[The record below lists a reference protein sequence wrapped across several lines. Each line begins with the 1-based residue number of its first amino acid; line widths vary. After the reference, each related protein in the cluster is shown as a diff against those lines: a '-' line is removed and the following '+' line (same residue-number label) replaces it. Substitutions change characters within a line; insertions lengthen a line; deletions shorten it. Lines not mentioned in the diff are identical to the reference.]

1 MTRPFFFSL
10 LTVALLTTGCRSQP
24 SGSSSSATVNTGIA
38 TGRPV
43 IFVGLDGADWQL
55 LDDYIASGA
64 MPNLAR
70 LTREGT
76 SGVLETI
83 RPPLSPLIWTSM
95 MTGVS
100 PLDHGILDFV
110 QFNAKTG
117 AKEPITSSLRR
128 APAIWNMASSAGK
141 RVAALG
147 LWATYPAETV
157 NGTIVSDRLFTF
169 LFKEAAPP
177 AGIVF
182 PAGRDQ
188 WARDALQHAGQT
200 VDEAALRQYLPWLT
214 HDDYRKFAESD
225 DPYAQPVSALRRIL
239 IDTQVYDTL
248 GRDAIQRDRPDLA
261 IVYIEGT
268 DTIGHVFSPFAP
280 PRQPQVSQ
288 ADYDHFHD
296 VPARYF
302 TQIDA
307 TLGEYIRLAEQSHAV
322 LMLASD
328 HGFLWKD
335 GRPTTLSSNATTT
348 AAKWHRSEGMYVVWG
363 AGIGA
368 SAGHTGRGS
377 VQQVCATL
385 LALLGLPAG
394 RDVEGPPLPGAPAA
408 TAAKVDYYAQ
418 YQPAAAPA
426 SNGAA
431 VDRDTLAKLK
441 SLGYVSD
448 GGPSSSRT
456 AGATRTPGS
465 YNNEGVILKE
475 HNKPVPAIEAFERAL
490 ALDPDLASALWN
502 LSDLLYARGSDLDRS
517 DQMLVRALGHGLPDG
532 PKLVVGRAIGYQR
545 AGQADRSLAIVNA
558 ALKTRPDEAEF
569 WLFRGRYRVEA
580 KECAG
585 AAADFERAERLAPNH
600 APAYASEGVARLCAG
615 DNAAARR
622 AFSRSLE
629 LDPNQPKV
637 REFLQTL
644 GRTS

>member
-1 MTRPFFFSL
+1 MTRPFVFFL
-10 LTVALLTTGCRSQP
+10 LVVALLAAGCGSPPARSL
-24 SGSSSSATVNTGIA
+24 SSTAS

-110 QFNAKTG
+110 QFDPKTG

-128 APAIWNMASSAGK
+128 APAIWNMASSSGK
-141 RVAALG
+141 KVAALG
-147 LWATYPAETV
+147 LWATYPAEAV

-177 AGIVF
+177 AGVVY
-182 PAGRDQ
+182 PADRDR
-188 WARDALQHAGQT
+188 WAREALERAGQSI
-200 VDEAALRQYLPWLT
+200 DEAALRQYLPWLT
-214 HDDYRKFAESD
+214 HADYRKFAESD

-248 GRDAIQRDRPDLA
+248 GRDVIQRDHPDLA
-261 IVYIEGT
+261 IVYVEGT

-288 ADYDHFHD
+288 ADYDHYHD

-302 TQIDA
+302 KQIDER
-307 TLGEYIRLAEQSHAV
+307 LGEYIRLAEQSHAV

-328 HGFLWKD
+328 HGFLWKE

-348 AAKWHRSEGMYVVWG
+348 AAKWHRNEGMYVVWG

-385 LALLGLPAG
+385 LALLRLPPG
-394 RDVEGPPLPGAPAA
+394 RDVEGPPLPGVTAPAGA
-408 TAAKVDYYAQ
+408 RVDYYAQ
-418 YQPAAAPA
+418 YHPAAAPA
-426 SNGAA
+426 SSGAA

-448 GGPSSSRT
+448 GGPASSRT
-456 AGATRTPGS
+456 SGATRTPGS

-475 HNKPVPAIEAFERAL
+475 HDKPVPAIDAFEHAL
-490 ALDPDLASALWN
+490 ALDPDLSSALWN
-502 LSDLLYARGSDLDRS
+502 LSDLLFARGSDLDRS
-517 DQMLVRALGHGLPDG
+517 DDMLVRSLGHGLPDG
-532 PKLVVGRAIGYQR
+532 PKLLIGRAIGYQR
-545 AGQADRSLAIVNA
+545 SGQADRSLAIVNA

-580 KECAG
+580 QECAG
-585 AAADFERAERLAPNH
+585 AAADFEHAERLAPRH

-615 DNAAARR
+615 DKAAARR
-622 AFSRSLE
+622 AFVRSLDI
-629 LDPNQPKV
+629 DPNQPKV
-637 REFLQTL
+637 REFLQSL
-644 GRTS
+644 GRTP